1 MLKKDELE
9 KENQDLIVSN
19 KANMS
24 LIKSAGDRN
33 IELMATLENYKE
45 AIQSFVEKI
54 KNIDAKK
61 RS

>member
-1 MLKKDELE
+1 MKKDELE

-33 IELMATLENYKE
+33 MELMATLENYKE
-45 AIQSFVEKI
+45 AIQIFIEKI